1 MRHIVYVKVHFELM
15 KCINDQ
21 LTRLKHASRSAA
33 EASIYYGS
41 RAASWSRSLFYSL
54 LPLRVYEWS
63 KIRVTS
69 KFASEMKSKNLPP
82 TSQHF
87 AAHLNKHNN
96 LQQPTHAHCPYHDV
110 LALLPVDQPSM
121 STTLLLASLR
131 VERHRLQLLLL
142 SLKDCNWKHTE
153 NRHHHAAI
161 IRRY

>member
-1 MRHIVYVKVHFELM
+1 MQYQFVIAVAAYTQDVLFTLCIYIMVVGPRHDL
-15 KCINDQ
+15 
-21 LTRLKHASRSAA
+21 ARS
-33 EASIYYGS
+33 I
-41 RAASWSRSLFYSL
+41 FYSL